1 MVDVLQVLE
10 GATYAAFIAGA
21 IFAVIELRTMSRDR
35 RMELVLRF
43 NEFWCSKDFVEAFTK
58 VRKLGPEDKNP
69 RQIEEKCTEES
80 LWMVMDYVTGVGDLY
95 YYGNLVDRKFVRGMI
110 SWNLIWQ
117 KLEPWVVDMR
127 QKVGNP
133 YIGLSLEGCA
143 AEERQRAAGVKGPF
157 PNPWNNAEE
166 GG

>member
-1 MVDVLQVLE
+1 MVDLMQVLE
-10 GATYAAFIAGA
+10 AATYAAFIAGA
-21 IFAVIELRTMSRDR
+21 IFAVMELRTMSRER
-35 RMELVLRF
+35 KMGLILRF

-58 VRKLGPEDKNP
+58 VKRLGPKDKDP

-80 LWMVMDYVTGVGDLY
+80 LWMVMDYITGVGDLY
-95 YYGNLVDRKFVRGMI
+95 YDNLLDRKFVFGLI
-110 SWNLIWQ
+110 AWDLIWQ
-117 KLEPWVVDMR
+117 RLEPWVIDVR

-157 PNPWNNAEE
+157 PSPWINVGR